1 MEREERPLPQSP
13 EAARATRAL
22 GQAIRNARVAR
33 KLRRVDLARRAG
45 LSETTLG
52 RLERGD
58 ATVAIG
64 RVLELLTALG
74 PELANSV
81 VALVEAD
88 PVGERLRK
96 LGQSKR
102 VRRDEF

>member
-22 GQAIRNARVAR
+22 GQAIRSARIAR

-45 LSETTLG
+45 ISETTLG

-64 RVLELLTALG
+64 RVLELLAALG
-74 PELANSV
+74 PDLANSV

-96 LGQSKR
+96 LGQPKR
-102 VRRDEF
+102 VRPDGF